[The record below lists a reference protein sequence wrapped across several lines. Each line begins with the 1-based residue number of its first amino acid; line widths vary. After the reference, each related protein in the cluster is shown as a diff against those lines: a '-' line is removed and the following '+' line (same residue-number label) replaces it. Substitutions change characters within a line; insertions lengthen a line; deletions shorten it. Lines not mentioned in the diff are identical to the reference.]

1 MISNWAIGV
10 TMIWVIFIMLW
21 GDAVNNRKSMKNLF
35 SEMKPHLVQSSS
47 CLYSQYLTHSQIDL
61 FHYYTKIKPINY
73 SKDIDA
79 CKLALIALKG
89 DNETPAEFKDWR
101 ELWTGKRP
109 KDKFYF
115 VLLGK

>member
-1 MISNWAIGV
+1 
-10 TMIWVIFIMLW
+10 
-21 GDAVNNRKSMKNLF
+21 
-35 SEMKPHLVQSSS
+35 MKPHLVQSSS

-61 FHYYTKIKPINY
+61 FHNYTKIKPINY